1 MTRELLGIA
10 LSAGI
15 VIGACTTLARPI
27 EVCRDG
33 VTYRLQEYRPNLF
46 YEDLALDLH
55 GRKIPCPALPT
66 VDKEKL
72 K

>member
-55 GRKIPCPALPT
+55 GRKIPYPT
-66 VDKEKL
+66 SPTFDKDK
-72 K
+72 